1 MSNPTGHETTAT
13 GLAGLEALPRPW
25 NHADFREA
33 AEAVLNHF
41 PRPRNALLPLME
53 VAASQAFLTPE
64 TLAPLA
70 HLCETAPAEA
80 ETVARLYGLLSEP
93 GTAHRVTVC
102 VHIHCRHDGSERL
115 LGALRNVLA
124 GRPVRVDTR
133 RCLGYCGE
141 GPCVKVDGEVL
152 TGADVTEV
160 VKRVEE

>member
-1 MSNPTGHETTAT
+1 MTTPTETGAPTT
-13 GLAGLEALPRPW
+13 GLAGLDALPAPW
-25 NHADFREA
+25 NRADFREA

-53 VAASQAFLTPE
+53 VAATQAFLTPE

-70 HLCETAPAEA
+70 RLCETEPAEA

-102 VHIHCRHDGSERL
+102 IHIHCRHDGSERL

-124 GRPVRVDTR
+124 GRPVQVDTR
-133 RCLGYCGE
+133 RCFGYCGE

-152 TGADVTEV
+152 TGADVAEV
-160 VKRVEE
+160 VKRVAE